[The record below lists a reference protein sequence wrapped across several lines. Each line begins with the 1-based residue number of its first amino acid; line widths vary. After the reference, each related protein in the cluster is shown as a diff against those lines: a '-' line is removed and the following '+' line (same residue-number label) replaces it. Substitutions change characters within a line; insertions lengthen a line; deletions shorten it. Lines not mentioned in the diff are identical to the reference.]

1 MQRASKA
8 SFRRFV
14 ARGANSILDFTCTWG
29 DFDAVRR
36 AEVSLQAVGFPY
48 RNLSPDGELI
58 YYMLGICG
66 EVLEPEFQ
74 L

>member
-1 MQRASKA
+1 MQRASKV

-14 ARGANSILDFTCTWG
+14 ARGAESPRLYLYMG